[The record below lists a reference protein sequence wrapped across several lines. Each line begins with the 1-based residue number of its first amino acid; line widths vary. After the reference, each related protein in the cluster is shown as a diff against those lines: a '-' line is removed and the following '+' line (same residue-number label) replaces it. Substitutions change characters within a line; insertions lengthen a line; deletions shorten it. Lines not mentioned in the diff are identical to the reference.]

1 MASLYYANN
10 GVMDLKPGTLAALK
24 GLPKTWD
31 VILNLRPLNGKTA
44 RELDAVVITERAL
57 HVLEFKRRKAP
68 ITIVTDSRWVCQGHE
83 IRNGV
88 RGGESPSEQVCNS
101 TKAFQEVLTGSKFA
115 SLRDLTLPW
124 VVLEV
129 LNPANRVGSESH
141 PMPDRDWHD
150 AGWVK
155 VIHGLGHLEAL
166 LRRREEK
173 MPVSITDKAADQ
185 FRRHFGAK
193 RLGHLTI
200 QGVALLLD
208 SGERLRETTLRLITL
223 STGVTFETTTNS
235 SGAFEL
241 QGMPM
246 EPFEVTVPSMP
257 ELRVLPGATFKAHTE
272 LLVMHVFLVHPQ
284 VSEER
289 VQELLGA
296 QLDDVR
302 QDVETVLK
310 LAGDADLRVARLED
324 ELAKTRQTIDVLM
337 GAPSAHDN
345 EVMHQHI
352 NSLIAQVEELERQQ
366 RQVEAV
372 TYLDPEVVRR
382 DALAPLQ
389 AELQALATRVGALE
403 TRLDKVGKTAT
414 RADQEARRVSQKTE
428 KLAVRLEDAFGT
440 ATKAQHTAMVAEERA
455 GEAEKSADASARRA
469 HKAQGHAAMSEEEA
483 RRAAEEARVSR
494 EVQENELKFKQA
506 VYLTEEERRQK
517 RAEAL
522 KLSAIVG
529 AAGGII
535 SMQPIPFADNVILT
549 PMQIWLVVR
558 IGQFYGQSITQDVA
572 LKLLGTVG
580 FGFAAQH
587 ATVALYKLIPG
598 LTFGLGP
605 FTVFGFT
612 VLLGAATAL
621 FYERGSTPNKA
632 EQKALIGGV
641 KVLLRDRTFREEV
654 MAMGRSVFNEFKA
667 RGYKTGAEDLKA
679 VFDIAGEGAKPIG
692 ERLEREL
699 FGRGGPEGP

>member
-10 GVMDLKPGTLAALK
+10 GVMDLNSGTLEALRR
-24 GLPKTWD
+24 LPKAWD

-44 RELDAVVITERAL
+44 RELDAVVITQRAV

-68 ITIVTDSRWVCQGHE
+68 VTIVSDSCWLIGGRE
-83 IRNGV
+83 DRNRV
-88 RGGESPSEQVCNS
+88 QDGESPSEQVCNS
-101 TKAFQEVLTGSKFA
+101 AKAFQDVLTGKFTR
-115 SLRDLTLPW
+115 LRPLTLPW

-129 LNPANRVGSESH
+129 LNPANRVGSAQS
-141 PMPDRDWHD
+141 MPTHSWHD
-150 AGWVK
+150 VGWAK
-155 VIHGLGHLEAL
+155 VIHGLDHLETL
-166 LRRREEK
+166 LRRREQK
-173 MPVSITDKAADQ
+173 MADCITDMDAEH

-193 RLGHLTI
+193 PLGQLTT

-208 SGERLRETTLRLITL
+208 SGEQLRDTELCLTTLNTRQ
-223 STGVTFETTTNS
+223 VFKATTDGA
-235 SGAFEL
+235 GAFEL

-246 EPFEVTVPSMP
+246 EPFEVTVPSLP

-272 LLVMHVFLVHPQ
+272 LLVMHLFLVRPQ

-296 QLDDVR
+296 ELNRVRSDVDAVLELA
-302 QDVETVLK
+302 QDAEQ
-310 LAGDADLRVARLED
+310 RVATLEG
-324 ELAKTRQTIDVLM
+324 ELAQTRQTIETLMDVSSTQ
-337 GAPSAHDN
+337 GN
-345 EVMHQHI
+345 EVMHQTI
-352 NSLIAQVEELERQQ
+352 NGLIAKVEELERQR

-372 TYLDPEVVRR
+372 TYLDPEVVRQ

-403 TRLDKVGKTAT
+403 TRLDKVGKTAN

-428 KLAVRLEDAFGT
+428 KLAVRLEDVFGT
-440 ATKAQHTAMVAEERA
+440 ATTAQHTARVAEERA
-455 GEAEKSADASARRA
+455 GEAEKSADVSARHA

-483 RRAAEEARVSR
+483 RRAAEEAKVSR

-558 IGQFYGQSITQDVA
+558 IGQFYGQSITQDAA

-587 ATVALYKLIPG
+587 ATVALYKLVPG

-621 FYERGSTPNKA
+621 FYERGSAPNKA

-641 KVLLRDRTFREEV
+641 KTLLKDRPFREEV
-654 MAMGRSVFNEFKA
+654 MAMGRSVFNEFKV
-667 RGYKTGAEDLKA
+667 RGYKTGADDLKA
-679 VFDIAGEGAKPIG
+679 VFDVAGEGARPIG

-699 FGRGGPEGP
+699 FGKDGSKGA